1 MAREMIVVSYDR
13 VWPDLYKKEKEI
25 LESVFEKIILDMH
38 HFGSTSIKILFPF

>member
-13 VWPDLYKKEKEI
+13 VWPDLYKKEI